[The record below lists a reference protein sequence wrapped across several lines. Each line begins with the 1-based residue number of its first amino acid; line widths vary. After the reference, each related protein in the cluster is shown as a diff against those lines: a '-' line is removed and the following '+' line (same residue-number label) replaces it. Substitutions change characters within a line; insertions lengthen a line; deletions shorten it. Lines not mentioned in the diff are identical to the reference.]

1 MENLNTSS
9 DYGVMVEAV
18 VAEGVDYIKKHP
30 GIKVLVIGESGGVD
44 SAVVSALARKIC
56 DITGTKMFGYCLP
69 IKGNQPDEIFRALL
83 CKRYF
88 DEFEIWHL
96 DGAFEDM
103 LKEIDPKLFR
113 KWFDKEVLSHEEKV
127 LLGNIKA
134 RCRMIFLYH
143 RAAKNKGIVM
153 STDNFTEYLLGF
165 WTLHGDV
172 GDLGLIQ
179 ELWKTEVYGIA
190 DHIGGVLTEHA
201 DAVPT
206 DGLGITNSDIDQ
218 LLPGWDLK
226 SGSYRDAYKLVDEI
240 LIDHLDRRGN
250 YSEDHPVIQRHLAT
264 HFKRNNPA
272 NVKRSAL
279 LWKYAIPP
287 TRFVAGL

>member
-1 MENLNTSS
+1 MENIQLSS
-9 DYGVMVEAV
+9 DYGIMIDGA
-18 VAEGVDYIKKHP
+18 VAEGVDYIKRHP
-30 GIKVLVIGESGGVD
+30 GIKTLVIGESGGVD
-44 SAVVSALARKIC
+44 SAVVTALCRKIC
-56 DITGTKMFGYCLP
+56 DITGTKLIGYCLP
-69 IKGNQPDEIFRALL
+69 IKGNHPDEVFRAVL
-83 CKRYF
+83 CKQFF

-103 LKEIDPKLFR
+103 LKDIDPILFR
-113 KWFDKEVLSHEEKV
+113 KWFDKGTLSHDEKV

-143 RAAKNKGIVM
+143 RAGKNKGIVM
-153 STDNFTEYLLGF
+153 STDNLTELMLGF

-172 GDLGLIQ
+172 GDFGLIQ

-190 DHIGGVLTEHA
+190 DTLGGVLTEHA
-201 DAVPT
+201 AATPT

-218 LLPGWDLK
+218 LLPNWDFK
-226 SGSYRDAYKLVDEI
+226 AGNYRDAYRLVDDI
-240 LIDHLDRRGN
+240 LIDYLDRQGN
-250 YSEDHPVIQRHLAT
+250 FSEDHPVIQRHLNT
-264 HFKRNNPA
+264 KFKRNNPA

-279 LWKYAIPP
+279 LWRHTEPP